1 MRVGLDFGT
10 TNSSL
15 ACWRAPELS
24 LTRFPTNSGET
35 ESFRSLLYFE
45 KPAARARLRAFAG
58 PEAIEQYLEAETK
71 GRLIQSLKSFLTS
84 RSLRSTEIFGQQAL
98 IEDLIARIV
107 RPMREEAERQFGEPI
122 NAVVAGRPVHF
133 VGANTEEDNAYAVE
147 RLRVAFTKAGFEKID
162 FELEPVAAAYHYEGT
177 LDHEELIVVGDFGG
191 GTSDFSLLRVG
202 GAEAQLL
209 GNEGVGLAGDALDA
223 KIVRHV
229 VSPALGS
236 GTFLRS
242 FDKILPVPTWVYAKL
257 ERWHHLSMLRSRETM
272 QMLETT
278 RKQALEGERIEAL
291 LHLINE
297 DLGYRLHQS
306 VQRAKVDLS
315 QAEATT
321 FRYYDGIA
329 DIETRITRREF
340 EGWIAEELA
349 AIEGCVDRLLKQA
362 GVPATEVDA
371 VFLTG
376 GTSFV
381 PAVQAIFASRFGQQ
395 RIRTGNE
402 FTSVARGLALRAAQP
417 AG

>member
-15 ACWRAPELS
+15 ACWRPPELA
-24 LTRFPTNSGET
+24 LTRFHTAAGDT

-45 KPAARARLRAFAG
+45 KPASGARLRAYAG
-58 PEAIEQYLEAETK
+58 PAAIEHYLEAETK

-84 RSLRSTEIFGQQAL
+84 RGLRSTEIFGQQAL

-107 RPMREEAERQFGEPI
+107 RPMREEAEKQFGASI
-122 NAVVAGRPVHF
+122 KSVVAGRPVHY
-133 VGANTEEDNAYAVE
+133 VGAESEEDNAYATE
-147 RLRVAFTKAGFEKID
+147 RLRVALTKAGFEQIE
-162 FELEPVAAAYHYEGT
+162 FELEPVAAAYHYQST
-177 LDHEELIVVGDFGG
+177 LDHEELIMVGDFGG

-202 GAEAQLL
+202 GAETQLL

-236 GTFLRS
+236 GTMLRS

-278 RKQALEGERIEAL
+278 RRQALEGDRIEAL
-291 LHLINE
+291 LHLIKE

-315 QAEATT
+315 KATETT
-321 FRYYDGIA
+321 FRYNDGIA
-329 DIETRITRREF
+329 DIETKITRGEF

-349 AIEGCVDRLLKQA
+349 AIEGCVDRLLQGA
-362 GVPATEVDA
+362 GIAPSAVDA

-381 PAVQAIFASRFGQQ
+381 PAVQRIFASRFGQS
-395 RIRTGNE
+395 RIRSGNE
-402 FTSVARGLALRAAQP
+402 FTSVARGLALRAAQ
-417 AG
+417 

>member
-15 ACWRAPELS
+15 ACWQSPELT
-24 LTRFPTNSGET
+24 LTRFETANGTT

-45 KPAARARLRAFAG
+45 KPPAGARLRAWAG
-58 PEAIEQYLEAETK
+58 PEAIERYLEAENK

-84 RSLRSTEIFGQQAL
+84 RNLRSTEVFGQQAL

-107 RPMREEAERQFGEPI
+107 RPMREEAERQLGQPI
-122 NAVVAGRPVHF
+122 RSVVAGRPVHF
-133 VGANTEEDNAYAVE
+133 VGADSEADNDYATE
-147 RLRVAFTKAGFEKID
+147 RLRTAFTKAGFEEIE

-177 LDHEELIVVGDFGG
+177 LDHEELILVGDFGG

-202 GAEAQLL
+202 GASTQLL

-236 GTFLRS
+236 GTSLRS

-315 QAEATT
+315 QTEETV
-321 FRYYDGIA
+321 FRYADGIA

-349 AIEGCVDRLLKQA
+349 AISGCVDRLLA
-362 GVPATEVDA
+362 HSGVDPKAVDA

-381 PAVQAIFASRFGQQ
+381 PAVQHIFSSRFGRE
-395 RIRTGNE
+395 RIRSGNE
-402 FTSVARGLALRAAQP
+402 FTSVARGLALRANRP
-417 AG
+417 EG

>member
-15 ACWRAPELS
+15 ACWRAPELT
-24 LTRFPTNSGET
+24 LARFPS

-45 KPAARARLRAFAG
+45 KQPFRAFAG
-58 PEAIEQYLEAETK
+58 PAAIERYLEAETK
-71 GRLIQSLKSFLTS
+71 GRLVQSLKSFLTS
-84 RSLRSTEIFGQQAL
+84 RSLRGTEIFGRPTL
-98 IEDLIARIV
+98 LEDLIARIV
-107 RPMREEAERQFGEPI
+107 RPMREEAERQFGTPI
-122 NAVVAGRPVHF
+122 KSVLAGRPVHF
-133 VGANTEEDNAYAVE
+133 VGADTEADNDFAVE
-147 RLRVAFTKAGFEKID
+147 RLRDALSRAGFEQID

-202 GAEAQLL
+202 GAETELL

-236 GTFLRS
+236 GTSLKS
-242 FDKILPVPTWVYAKL
+242 FGKILPVPTWVYSKL
-257 ERWHHLSMLRSRETM
+257 ERWHHLGMLRSRETL

-306 VQRAKVDLS
+306 VQRAKVELS
-315 QAEATT
+315 QAKETT
-321 FRYYDGIA
+321 FRYADGIA
-329 DIETRITRREF
+329 DIEAKITRREF
-340 EGWIAEELA
+340 ERWIAEELA
-349 AIEGCVDRLLKQA
+349 AIEGCVDRLMK
-362 GVPATEVDA
+362 GVDPKSVDA

-381 PAVQAIFASRFGQQ
+381 PSVQAIFKSRFGKD
-395 RIRTGNE
+395 RIRSGNE
-402 FTSVARGLALRAAQP
+402 FTSVARGLALRAA
-417 AG
+417 G

>member
-15 ACWRAPELS
+15 AYWHPSELA
-24 LTRFPTNSGET
+24 LTRFRTPTGDT

-45 KPAARARLRAFAG
+45 KPAAQARLRAYAG

-107 RPMREEAERQFGEPI
+107 RPMREEAERQFGQPI
-122 NAVVAGRPVHF
+122 KAVLAGRPVHF
-133 VGANTEEDNAYAVE
+133 VGAVTEDDNQYAVE
-147 RLRVAFTKAGFEKID
+147 RLRLALAKAGFEQID

-202 GAEAQLL
+202 GAQTHLL

-223 KIVRHV
+223 KIVRRV

-236 GTFLRS
+236 GTSLRS
-242 FDKILPVPTWVYAKL
+242 FGKILPVPTWVYAKL
-257 ERWHHLSMLRSRETM
+257 ERWHHLGLLRSRETLH
-272 QMLETT
+272 MLETT

-291 LHLINE
+291 LHLIKE

-306 VQRAKVDLS
+306 VQRAKVELS
-315 QAEATT
+315 RTQATV
-321 FRYYDGIA
+321 FRYADGIA

-340 EGWIAEELA
+340 ESWIAEELA
-349 AIEGCVDRLLKQA
+349 AIEGCVDRLLKNS
-362 GVPATEVDA
+362 GVAPQEVDA

-381 PAVQAIFASRFGQQ
+381 PAVQAIFASRFGKK
-395 RIRTGNE
+395 RIRSGNE
-402 FTSVARGLALRAAQP
+402 FTSVARGLALRAAQTL
-417 AG
+417 

>member
-15 ACWRAPELS
+15 AYWCPPQLT
-24 LTRFPTNSGET
+24 LTRFATNAGET

-45 KPAARARLRAFAG
+45 KPAAQARLRAYAG
-58 PEAIEQYLEAETK
+58 PEAIERYLEDETK

-98 IEDLIARIV
+98 IEDLIARII
-107 RPMREEAERQFGEPI
+107 RPMREEAERQFGQPI
-122 NAVVAGRPVHF
+122 KAVLAGRPVHF
-133 VGANTEEDNAYAVE
+133 VGADTEADNDYAVE
-147 RLRVAFTKAGFEKID
+147 RLRVALTKAGFEQID

-202 GAEAQLL
+202 GPKSQLL

-236 GTFLRS
+236 GTLLRS

-257 ERWHHLSMLRSRETM
+257 ERWHHLGLLRSRETLH
-272 QMLETT
+272 MLETT
-278 RKQALEGERIEAL
+278 RRQAIEGERIEAL
-291 LHLINE
+291 LHLIKE

-306 VQRAKVDLS
+306 VQRAKMDLS
-315 QAEATT
+315 TSKATV
-321 FRYYDGIA
+321 FRYADGIA
-329 DIETRITRREF
+329 DIQTPLTRRDF

-349 AIEGCVDRLLKQA
+349 AIEGCVDRLLKNA
-362 GVPATEVDA
+362 GVPPQEVDA

-381 PAVQAIFASRFGQQ
+381 PAVQAIFASRFGLS

-402 FTSVARGLALRAAQP
+402 FTSVARGLALRAAQVQ
-417 AG
+417 

>member
-15 ACWRAPELS
+15 ACWRAPELT
-24 LTRFPTNSGET
+24 LARFPS

-45 KPAARARLRAFAG
+45 KQPFRAFAG
-58 PEAIEQYLEAETK
+58 PAAIERYLEAETK
-71 GRLIQSLKSFLTS
+71 GRLVQSLKSFLTS
-84 RSLRSTEIFGQQAL
+84 RSLSGTEIFGRPAL
-98 IEDLIARIV
+98 LEDLIARII

-122 NAVVAGRPVHF
+122 TAVVAGRPVHF
-133 VGANTEEDNAYAVE
+133 VGADTDADNDFAVE
-147 RLRVAFTKAGFEKID
+147 RLRVALTKAGFKQID

-202 GAEAQLL
+202 GAKTELL

-236 GTFLRS
+236 GTSLRS
-242 FDKILPVPTWVYAKL
+242 FGKILPVPTWVYSKL
-257 ERWHHLSMLRSRETM
+257 ERWHHLGMLRSRETL

-306 VQRAKVDLS
+306 VQAAKVALS
-315 QAEATT
+315 QADETV

-329 DIETRITRREF
+329 DIETKIKRREF
-340 EGWIAEELA
+340 EGWIAEEMA
-349 AIEGCVDRLLKQA
+349 AIEGCVDRLLRQSRVDPK
-362 GVPATEVDA
+362 EVDA

-381 PAVQAIFASRFGQQ
+381 PAVQAIFASRFGKDK
-395 RIRTGNE
+395 IRTGNE
-402 FTSVARGLALRAAQP
+402 FTSVARGLALRAAKE
-417 AG
+417 